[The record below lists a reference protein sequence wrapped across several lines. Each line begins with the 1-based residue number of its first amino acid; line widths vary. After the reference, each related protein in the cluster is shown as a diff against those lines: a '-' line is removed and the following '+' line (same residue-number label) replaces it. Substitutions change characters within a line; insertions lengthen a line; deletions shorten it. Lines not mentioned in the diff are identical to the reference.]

1 MCIVLLKVA
10 FAHLP
15 QQRHLDD
22 ESSKEDML
30 ALKVNKKL
38 LQCHIMTE
46 TGRVVLLR
54 DFHNIGA
61 TSLQGDRDK
70 DLEAAINEFKKAEG
84 NESPY
89 ICNVSGILR
98 SNFSHIG
105 AVVEVTVNSEN
116 VLSGIYFQDGHMREI
131 YRKYPEIL

>member
-10 FAHLP
+10 FSHLP
-15 QQRHLDD
+15 QQRRLDD

-46 TGRVVLLR
+46 TGRVVILR

-61 TSLQGDRDK
+61 TSFQGDRDK
-70 DLEAAINEFKKAEG
+70 DLEAAINEAEG

-98 SNFSHIG
+98 IN
-105 AVVEVTVNSEN
+105 
-116 VLSGIYFQDGHMREI
+116 LQ
-131 YRKYPEIL
+131 